1 VIRQEREERAGEVA
15 LNRKKTNE
23 LQSRIGELETR
34 VQAAQQTAE
43 KKQSDG
49 ESIATVKLRL
59 SVAEKESARLRGELN
74 TAIDNSRE
82 QARLAAES
90 LNALETKRFELER
103 DLADVNEERDSLDER
118 LEAALKAAKAANGT
132 GAGGGGG
139 GGGPCEQCA
148 ENIERLEEEQDRLER
163 TQQAAAKALEAAR
176 RAATSLSEL
185 EQAKAQSDAELA
197 TTKFE
202 LEKATLTGE
211 GLRIKLADLT
221 KKIGA
226 PPPDVAVLQTRID
239 ELEARLSA
247 RPEVGFVDAD
257 SAMHSPTLTPK
268 LSRRGRVAVL
278 AEKDSGYDS
287 AEEGHEKSP
296 ADSVSPSSSLAKAAT
311 SSAALNESGAASKN
325 GDADESGGELRAKL
339 TEAEAERTRLLD
351 ANKKLRDE
359 RDALQEQLRE
369 AKEAAAGGDA
379 PITGGP
385 PPPPMMGGAAAAA
398 GGGPPPPPP
407 PMPAFKKTPNKL
419 VIKKS
424 GQSAALEK
432 SSDSPKAGGA
442 GQTTAA
448 IVDAIKSGVK
458 LRKTE
463 RPPRNQPAAES
474 KNAGLVDLS
483 NLGSLASTI
492 ARERRQRA
500 AVSSQRMQRATAEQD
515 AISAA
520 SEPAAAPFPKL
531 RPVGLPKGE
540 SRASP
545 QVSPSLSRLHP
556 LRPAA
561 ERPGANR
568 PGANR
573 PGGDGEGIRAGM
585 RRAATMT
592 PEMRKAVT
600 ASMDSVPQHTSS
612 TSAVAAAARPERP
625 TGAGRPL
632 AATNAGTP
640 NTASR
645 ASYATSRP
653 TTARDGEPARS
664 PVDTSSRA
672 SYAGVQRGRV
682 RGNTAAGLQPSV
694 RPTGQ
699 SVDVAKAANV
709 AAPAIVSP
717 SRLAQASAVDMD
729 DDDESTEEIPTTPL
743 PIAPTPTAAAAAPEL
758 PAALPTPGGAT
769 AAAGDDDEPPPL
781 PSTPAPS
788 AGKSSEAKPA
798 ELATS
803 GSKIKKKKKKS
814 SHKTAPDAPPALP
827 DDNDD
832 DDDRP
837 RGIARNNSSY
847 RNHSGLDEMIAGLD
861 SDK

>member
-1 VIRQEREERAGEVA
+1 MIRQEREERAGEVA

-34 VQAAQQTAE
+34 MQAAQHTAE
-43 KKQSDG
+43 KKQSDV
-49 ESIATVKLRL
+49 ETMASVKLRL
-59 SVAEKESARLRGELN
+59 SVAEKETSRLRGELN

-90 LNALETKRFELER
+90 LEALETKRFELER
-103 DLADVNEERDSLDER
+103 DLADVNEERDSLNER
-118 LEAALKAAKAANGT
+118 LEAALKAAKN
-132 GAGGGGG
+132 GGGGSG
-139 GGGPCEQCA
+139 GGSGGPCEQCT

-185 EQAKAQSDAELA
+185 EQAKAQTDAELA

-211 GLRIKLADLT
+211 GLRIKVADLT

-226 PPPDVAVLQTRID
+226 PPPDVAVLQTRIE
-239 ELEARLSA
+239 ELEKRLSA

-268 LSRRGRVAVL
+268 LSRRGRVGVL

-287 AEEGHEKSP
+287 AEEGHDKT
-296 ADSVSPSSSLAKAAT
+296 ATDSVSPSSSLAKAST
-311 SSAALNESGAASKN
+311 SELDTSGNTAKN
-325 GDADESGGELRAKL
+325 GDVAGDSGELRAKL
-339 TEAEAERTRLLD
+339 TEAEAERSRLLE

-369 AKEAAAGGDA
+369 AKESAAGGDA

-385 PPPPMMGGAAAAA
+385 PPPPMAGGAAAA

-424 GQSAALEK
+424 GQSAAIEK
-432 SSDSPKAGGA
+432 VAESPKGGA

-463 RPPRNQPAAES
+463 RPPRNEPAAES

-515 AISAA
+515 AISSSA
-520 SEPAAAPFPKL
+520 EPAAAPFPKL

-556 LRPAA
+556 LRPAG
-561 ERPGANR
+561 ERPGAAANNR

-612 TSAVAAAARPERP
+612 TSAVPQTARPERP
-625 TGAGRPL
+625 TGRPG
-632 AATNAGTP
+632 AAAP
-640 NTASR
+640 NTANR

-653 TTARDGEPARS
+653 TPQRDGEPARS

-672 SYAGVQRGRV
+672 SYAGVQRARV

-694 RPTGQ
+694 RPLGQ
-699 SVDVAKAANV
+699 SVDVAKAAD
-709 AAPAIVSP
+709 APPPAIVSP
-717 SRLAQASAVDMD
+717 SRLAQAITVDVD

-743 PIAPTPTAAAAAPEL
+743 PIAPTAVAAAAPAL
-758 PAALPTPGGAT
+758 PAALPTPTVT
-769 AAAGDDDEPPPL
+769 AAADDDEPPPL

-788 AGKSSEAKPA
+788 AKASEPKPA
-798 ELATS
+798 ELQTS

-814 SHKTAPDAPPALP
+814 SHRVASDAPPALP
-827 DDNDD
+827 DDNKNDD
-832 DDDRP
+832 DDDHP
-837 RGIARNNSSY
+837 RGIQRNNSSY

-861 SDK
+861 GSK

>member
-1 VIRQEREERAGEVA
+1 M
-15 LNRKKTNE
+15 
-23 LQSRIGELETR
+23 
-34 VQAAQQTAE
+34 
-43 KKQSDG
+43 
-49 ESIATVKLRL
+49 ATIKLRL
-59 SVAEKESARLRGELN
+59 SVAEKEAARLRGELN

-82 QARLAAES
+82 QSRLAAES

-103 DLADVNEERDSLDER
+103 DLADVNEDRDSLNER
-118 LEAALKAAKAANGT
+118 LEAALKAAKAAANG
-132 GAGGGGG
+132 GGGGGGG

-148 ENIERLEEEQDRLER
+148 ENMERLEEEQDRLER

-185 EQAKAQSDAELA
+185 EQAKAQTDAELA

-211 GLRIKLADLT
+211 GLRIKVADLT

-239 ELEARLSA
+239 ELEKRLAA

-257 SAMHSPTLTPK
+257 SAMRSPHLTPK
-268 LSRRGRVAVL
+268 VSRRGRVSVL
-278 AEKDSGYDS
+278 AEKDTGYDS
-287 AEEGHEKSP
+287 AEEGADKTVDSSAASSP
-296 ADSVSPSSSLAKAAT
+296 PPSSSLATAAAT
-311 SSAALNESGAASKN
+311 LNESNNRSKN
-325 GDADESGGELRAKL
+325 GDDNDSNEDNNNNNNDNNSSELRSKL
-339 TEAEAERTRLLD
+339 ADAEAERTRLLE

-359 RDALQEQLRE
+359 RDSLQEQLRE
-369 AKEAAAGGDA
+369 AKESAAGGDA

-385 PPPPMMGGAAAAA
+385 PPPPMAGGAAAAG

-407 PMPAFKKTPNKL
+407 PMPAFKKTPQKL

-424 GQSAALEK
+424 GQSAALAEK
-432 SSDSPKAGGA
+432 SAEPGKPGAA
-442 GQTTAA
+442 GQTAA
-448 IVDAIKSGVK
+448 IVDAIKSGIK

-463 RPPRNQPAAES
+463 RPPRKEAAAEKAS
-474 KNAGLVDLS
+474 GLVDLS

-515 AISAA
+515 AISAGDA
-520 SEPAAAPFPKL
+520 AAEPAAPFPKL

-540 SRASP
+540 VRASP

-556 LRPAA
+556 LRPTA

-573 PGGDGEGIRAGM
+573 PGANDGGGEGIRAGM

-600 ASMDSVPQHTSS
+600 ASMDSVQHTSS
-612 TSAVAAAARPERP
+612 TSATSSAATTTPLRPVGAAARP
-625 TGAGRPL
+625 GASGSA
-632 AATNAGTP
+632 AAT
-640 NTASR
+640 TASR

-653 TTARDGEPARS
+653 TPARDSEPAR
-664 PVDTSSRA
+664 PAVDTSSRA
-672 SYAGVQRGRV
+672 SYAGIQRNRV
-682 RGNTAAGLQPSV
+682 RGNTAAGIQPSV
-694 RPTGQ
+694 RPLAQ
-699 SVDVAKAANV
+699 SIDVSQTASV
-709 AAPAIVSP
+709 PAPAITSP
-717 SRLAQASAVDMD
+717 SRLAQQTNIVGLDVD

-743 PIAPTPTAAAAAPEL
+743 PIAPVAASEPTTTSAPPPTL
-758 PAALPTPGGAT
+758 PVPTTRDAD
-769 AAAGDDDEPPPL
+769 DDDEPPPL

-788 AGKSSEAKPA
+788 GLSTSAKSATEPKPA
-798 ELATS
+798 ELLTS
-803 GSKIKKKKKKS
+803 SSKKKSKKKKS
-814 SHKTAPDAPPALP
+814 SHRAPTDAPPPLP
-827 DDNDD
+827 DDG
-832 DDDRP
+832 P
-837 RGIARNNSSY
+837 PSGIQRKNSSY

-861 SDK
+861 ADNK